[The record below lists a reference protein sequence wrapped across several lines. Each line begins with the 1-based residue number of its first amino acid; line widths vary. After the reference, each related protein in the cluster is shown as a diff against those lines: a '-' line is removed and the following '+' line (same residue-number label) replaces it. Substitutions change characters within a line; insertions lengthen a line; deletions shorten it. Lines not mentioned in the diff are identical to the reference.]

1 MSDDR
6 LVVGHDGSA
15 GADTALTTALG
26 LAETLQSLVEVIR
39 AWSVATAPRPANWTF
54 GYVSSSEDLQ
64 GAVLDVLVTDVAD
77 IVSRHAGVAVSYRAV
92 NGDAAASLI
101 ELSGTARMVV
111 VGSRGLGG
119 VAEMLLGSVSDE
131 VVRRAHCP
139 VLVTKGPV
147 KR

>member
-92 NGDAAASLI
+92 NGDAAASLTSCPAPHGWSWSARVGWA
-101 ELSGTARMVV
+101 ESPRCCSGRSVTRWSGGRTAR
-111 VGSRGLGG
+111 SWSPRG
-119 VAEMLLGSVSDE
+119 
-131 VVRRAHCP
+131 R
-139 VLVTKGPV
+139 
-147 KR
+147 